1 MAGQG
6 VLRELLGPLH
16 PYKSD
21 DEEDCA
27 QEEEGEQDSEFVD
40 AEELCSGGIKAGSL
54 PGRMRGERAP
64 ARPGWQ
70 GSKKYFRFSLPGRLA
85 SSAVDRPVVWL
96 AASPNL
102 RCGSNCGN
110 GTYCVKLGFDIYHLI
125 YS

>member
-1 MAGQG
+1 MFWAEFAEKIMAEQG
-6 VLRELLGPLH
+6 VVRELLGPLH

-54 PGRMRGERAP
+54 PGRMRGERTP

-70 GSKKYFRFSLPGRLA
+70 GRKKLFSILTARA
-85 SSAVDRPVVWL
+85 
-96 AASPNL
+96 
-102 RCGSNCGN
+102 
-110 GTYCVKLGFDIYHLI
+110 LGVQC
-125 YS
+125 S